1 MSRVD
6 LQVSLAVGCVCV
18 CAYVCGVGRVSVCW
32 GGRARQCVAL
42 WHAQVVVRGWC
53 VWPCEC
59 VGVGGGWF
67 VCGVGLLCIGAT
79 RARVG
84 RMGVCVWGAPVGA
97 GRQRQRPRETARQRT
112 TLCVCGCG
120 VKGPAC
126 GRGVCVVWAA
136 WVCVCVC
143 GVRLWVQGQRQRP
156 RDTARQRTT
165 KCVCV
170 EFVEGML
177 QDALCDGGGLCV
189 RVLSIGLCMCV
200 SCVVCVSK
208 VCVECVPGMYCV
220 GVTV

>member
-1 MSRVD
+1 MCVCVARWGGGVCGVGVAGRGVRVCVCARARVCVGMHVVCGQRQSVTSRQRTT
-6 LQVSLAVGCVCV
+6 LCVCV

-112 TLCVCGCG
+112 TLCVCGG
-120 VKGPAC
+120 
-126 GRGVCVVWAA
+126 
-136 WVCVCVC
+136 
-143 GVRLWVQGQRQRP
+143 
-156 RDTARQRTT
+156 
-165 KCVCV
+165 
-170 EFVEGML
+170 
-177 QDALCDGGGLCV
+177 
-189 RVLSIGLCMCV
+189 
-200 SCVVCVSK
+200 
-208 VCVECVPGMYCV
+208 V
-220 GVTV
+220 GVV

>member
-1 MSRVD
+1 MYESVCVCACARACGHACGVWAEAERHIQAKD
-6 LQVSLAVGCVCV
+6 NAVCVCV

-143 GVRLWVQGQRQRP
+143 GVRLWVQGP
-156 RDTARQRTT
+156 LEM
-165 KCVCV
+165 V
-170 EFVEGML
+170 
-177 QDALCDGGGLCV
+177 
-189 RVLSIGLCMCV
+189 IG
-200 SCVVCVSK
+200 
-208 VCVECVPGMYCV
+208 
-220 GVTV
+220 